1 APWGRAVTTRIK
13 YRRGADFHGSHVMKS
28 RLARYLAL
36 FAALFALAGCYVY
49 DPYYPYGPP
58 PSGPSVFDRSWNAAM
73 GAMPDQGVQIGGSDG
88 GTGTITGR
96 RGGINVNTRVMTQAD
111 GKVRVEF
118 NTGGAMSED
127 PSLPDRLSRSY
138 DARMGR

>member
-1 APWGRAVTTRIK
+1 
-13 YRRGADFHGSHVMKS
+13 MKAS
-28 RLARYLAL
+28 LARYLAL

-73 GAMPDQGVQIGGSDG
+73 GAMQDQGVQIGGSDRG
-88 GTGTITGR
+88 AGMINGR
-96 RGGINVNTRVMTQAD
+96 RGGINVNARVMTQAN
-111 GKVRVEF
+111 GGVRVEF
-118 NTGGAMSED
+118 NTSGAMSED
-127 PSLPDRLSRSY
+127 PGLPDRLSRSY